1 VARPLR
7 APATRPTTEDTMAQ
21 QKRKNETDDE
31 ATGIPNRTGPGTDP
45 EPTPP
50 RGAAK
55 EDVAEHGERKG
66 GDRPND

>member
-1 VARPLR
+1 
-7 APATRPTTEDTMAQ
+7 MAQ